1 MKYRNKV
8 YKIFMYNTYDDDY
21 ADGHLFAA
29 CFFVPRQ
36 KVFDFFLIRFKNL
49 KINLTVAHVLF
60 T

>member
-1 MKYRNKV
+1 
-8 YKIFMYNTYDDDY
+8 MYNTYDDDY

-49 KINLTVAHVLF
+49 KISLTVTHVLF